1 MSKVIVQ
8 VKLNLNKMLTIWIRA
23 LNMITTTSMCA
34 IVLRIAF
41 AQDALGNRKLLIDC
55 SWNWKGSK
63 PKMLFF
69 EDKQQ
74 REGMLWISFWK
85 LMQRSGHIQVCRT
98 KNLSICY
105 SEIKKAALL
114 VWFKKGYF
122 NQGSQKFQD
131 ITKKDR
137 ATDETV
143 SERRINFSVT

>member
-34 IVLRIAF
+34 IVLRIAV
-41 AQDALGNRKLLIDC
+41 ARDALRNRKLLIDC

-85 LMQRSGHIQVCRT
+85 LMQRSGHIQVCAT
-98 KNLSICY
+98 KKLSITWSSMLLRNLERCITRPVQKRLFQPRFA
-105 SEIKKAALL
+105 EISRYHQKRQGHRGNCQWKK
-114 VWFKKGYF
+114 
-122 NQGSQKFQD
+122 N
-131 ITKKDR
+131 
-137 ATDETV
+137 
-143 SERRINFSVT
+143 

>member
-34 IVLRIAF
+34 IVLRMAV
-41 AQDALGNRKLLIDC
+41 AQDALRNRKLWIDC

-98 KNLSICY
+98 KKLSITWSSMLLRNQKSCVTGLVQKRLFQPRFA
-105 SEIKKAALL
+105 EISRHHQKRQGHRGNCQWKK
-114 VWFKKGYF
+114 
-122 NQGSQKFQD
+122 N
-131 ITKKDR
+131 
-137 ATDETV
+137 
-143 SERRINFSVT
+143 